1 MKEVQDDLSVDR
13 ELRDDRRHGHYGAG
27 RTRRLDRLVC
37 MPHFDSPSVFARIL
51 DEDKGGHFSI
61 AAADNGVT
69 CKQLYWPAIR
79 PGFYPVAYFTTITSS
94 IDCAMS
100 MNGLEV
106 RSSCL
111 RWFLPMYPS
120 HLSHR
125 RPVGRPGATALE
137 SA

>member
-1 MKEVQDDLSVDR
+1 MTCQSIENYAMIGDMGTVARV
-13 ELRDDRRHGHYGAG
+13 A
-27 RTRRLDRLVC
+27 LDGLIDWLC

-61 AAADNGVT
+61 AAADNGGT

-125 RPVGRPGATALE
+125 RPVRRPGASALE